1 MMESAGLAGGG
12 GYAAGGGGVS
22 SDLKYWAV
30 TGADTTRAAANKI
43 DSALIKGRK
52 ICRVFVF
59 SIDDVRGRAGAQKRY
74 IIVSACFMAC
84 STLMA
89 GTAVSALSGYA
100 CGRNQA

>member
-89 GTAVSALSGYA
+89 GTASKS
-100 CGRNQA
+100 CFSTF